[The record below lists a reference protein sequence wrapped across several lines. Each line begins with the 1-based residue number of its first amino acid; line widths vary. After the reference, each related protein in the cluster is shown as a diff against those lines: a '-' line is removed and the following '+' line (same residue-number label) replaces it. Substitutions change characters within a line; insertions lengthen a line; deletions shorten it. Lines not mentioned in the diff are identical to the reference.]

1 MLLLNPTNQSN
12 SKDRIIQ
19 ELENEIQFY
28 LEIKTQSLKSKNWYL
43 NNENQ
48 YEYRFYFQI
57 TMTTIIFTF
66 LFVLLFF
73 TLYIFQIIMIALIVC
88 LFINFFTGLFLSC
101 DLIIPF

>member
-28 LEIKTQSLKSKNWYL
+28 LEIKTQSLKSKNQHL

-57 TMTTIIFTF
+57 TMTTIILYF
-66 LFVLLFF
+66 LIRPSFF
-73 TLYIFQIIMIALIVC
+73 YIIYFSNNYDCSHCIL
-88 LFINFFTGLFLSC
+88 TY
-101 DLIIPF
+101 